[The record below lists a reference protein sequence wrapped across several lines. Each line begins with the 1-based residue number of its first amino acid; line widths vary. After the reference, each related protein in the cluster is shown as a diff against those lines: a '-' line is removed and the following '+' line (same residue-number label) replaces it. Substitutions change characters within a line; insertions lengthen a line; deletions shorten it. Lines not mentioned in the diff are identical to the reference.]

1 MSIEFRPIGFVRTDA
16 QELPRHWSVSEVKV
30 NTPVAIQALC
40 SNRAATRR
48 GVCEGNCQRLLRSL
62 VRWHS

>member
-30 NTPVAIQALC
+30 NTPVAIQAFMQQPC
-40 SNRAATRR
+40 SNAEGSMRR
-48 GVCEGNCQRLLRSL
+48 
-62 VRWHS
+62 